1 MLRQNID
8 VFILKQQHQIAICRP
23 RSKWRRLSLLNGSL
37 ITTLENDKNYLYIYQ
52 TLTHQLCYRFIQS
65 KKNIFWKERENVE
78 KKRFTIQTRIFWFDK
93 KFSWM
98 FCVHSFSFK
107 AISTCFS
114 LNLLAA
120 ARWFIIYLILI
131 DLNGRENTKC
141 KHNRSVDT
149 HMHRICTCTCNS
161 IRSTQRP
168 NPTFIHFWI
177 IRYVAHVQLWSPL
190 NTCDFFYCYYFVLIC
205 AKICAED
212 KAHAYTFETAVI
224 VETSECIILINFA
237 FFEANKKNYR
247 KNYSTIES
255 G

>member
-1 MLRQNID
+1 MDHWL
-8 VFILKQQHQIAICRP
+8 P
-23 RSKWRRLSLLNGSL
+23 RSKMTRTIYIFIKHLPINFAIGLS
-37 ITTLENDKNYLYIYQ
+37 
-52 TLTHQLCYRFIQS
+52 RA
-65 KKNIFWKERENVE
+65 KKIFSEKKEKKLK

-93 KFSWM
+93 IFSWM

-190 NTCDFFYCYYFVLIC
+190 NTCDSFYCYYFVLIC

-212 KAHAYTFETAVI
+212 KASCLHIRDCCYRRNFGMHYTD
-224 VETSECIILINFA
+224 
-237 FFEANKKNYR
+237 
-247 KNYSTIES
+247 
-255 G
+255 